1 MQCIILNIITHELF
15 VQKEREGRSEISFPK
30 TITNLRST
38 RTITTP
44 NTILRNSGNIGRRG
58 RPKGKV
64 VVGRNGK
71 KKRLRRIRPR
81 LKDRLEGARSKG
93 LFRTM
98 R

>member
-1 MQCIILNIITHELF
+1 MPILLLIHFF

-44 NTILRNSGNIGRRG
+44 NTILRNTGIGRKGRRG
-58 RPKGKV
+58 RRRGKV
-64 VVGRNGK
+64 VVGKDGK
-71 KKRLRRIRPR
+71 RKRLRPIRPR